1 MDPACFDAHFTYLDT
16 AKSGKPLETGVR
28 MHVAH
33 GTKEVLGR
41 VLLADRREKLMPG
54 ESCYVQV
61 RLEEPLPVS
70 LGDRFIVRT
79 YSPVFVA
86 GGGQILQAHPRA
98 SSNLNEE
105 RVVLDA
111 LVVGDRQKAAHLL
124 LEQRETPLQAE
135 DLAWKFGIDA
145 ESARLLLEAEKD
157 AKSARL
163 IGGTWYV
170 SPSALRHCISVI
182 EAKLLEFHAV
192 DRTKPGLPKEE
203 LRQKCF
209 TAMDPACFDAL
220 IDEAILAKAAVVAG
234 GLVGHPT
241 AQGAAQQV
249 ERDAADALLALLSSY
264 ALTPPPLSE
273 LAAEAKVDIALA
285 RRALARLR
293 EEGSVY
299 RVSSELFYE
308 NAAVEACRKAIAEK
322 LRSGGEGTIAGL
334 KDAMGGIS
342 RKYAV
347 PLLEAF
353 DAEGFTV
360 RDGDARKLRE

>member
-1 MDPACFDAHFTYLDT
+1 
-16 AKSGKPLETGVR
+16 
-28 MHVAH
+28 
-33 GTKEVLGR
+33 
-41 VLLADRREKLMPG
+41 
-54 ESCYVQV
+54 
-61 RLEEPLPVS
+61 
-70 LGDRFIVRT
+70 
-79 YSPVFVA
+79 
-86 GGGQILQAHPRA
+86 
-98 SSNLNEE
+98 
-105 RVVLDA
+105 
-111 LVVGDRQKAAHLL
+111 
-124 LEQRETPLQAE
+124 
-135 DLAWKFGIDA
+135 
-145 ESARLLLEAEKD
+145 
-157 AKSARL
+157 
-163 IGGTWYV
+163 
-170 SPSALRHCISVI
+170 
-182 EAKLLEFHAV
+182 
-192 DRTKPGLPKEE
+192 
-203 LRQKCF
+203 
-209 TAMDPACFDAL
+209 
-220 IDEAILAKAAVVAG
+220 VVAG

-308 NAAVEACRKAIAEK
+308 NAAVEACRKAIAAK